1 MKLFLRLCAFFA
13 ALGILALLAVPLVDA
28 QRAVPKEDRRA
39 GIISLNYYANLR
51 FLLGRVG
58 LGDALKP
65 LQVPAYK
72 TVSGYDDIIGA
83 QAYADY
89 LFYVLP
95 ADGQKT
101 LDIRLAESR
110 EVQEKAKA
118 VLAGYAAAKPERAFI
133 RSHQFEQVARSVKV
147 LVQFKDTADAEQV
160 ETAWLAAKDVQEQP
174 LPEGLAAAYYW
185 HLMDDAAKAVLK
197 LAEKEALCSHPYTAV
212 YREIRTAFRANSQHI
227 AQLLVREGKLKAAD
241 VKPNAGVRS
250 KVAEQAD
257 AFIQSDCA
265 FSAGELPKLP
275 AEAD

>member
-13 ALGILALLAVPLVDA
+13 ALGILALLAVPFVDA

-39 GIISLNYYANLR
+39 GLIGLNYYANLR

-58 LGDALKP
+58 MGDALKP
-65 LQVPAYK
+65 LQAAAYQ

-95 ADGQKT
+95 ADGQKS
-101 LDIRLAESR
+101 LDIRLAQSR
-110 EVQEKAKA
+110 EVQEKAK
-118 VLAGYAAAKPERAFI
+118 
-133 RSHQFEQVARSVKV
+133 
-147 LVQFKDTADAEQV
+147 
-160 ETAWLAAKDVQEQP
+160 DVQQQP

-212 YREIRTAFRANSQHI
+212 YREIRTAFRANSPHI